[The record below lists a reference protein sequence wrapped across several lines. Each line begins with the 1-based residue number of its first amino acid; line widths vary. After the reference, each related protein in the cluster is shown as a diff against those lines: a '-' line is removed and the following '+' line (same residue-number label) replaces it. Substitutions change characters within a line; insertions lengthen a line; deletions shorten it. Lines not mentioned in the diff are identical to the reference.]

1 MMINGMGLFTPQ
13 LTIPAD
19 IPAGVNIGRG
29 PVLPGR
35 TVLAVLSVWF
45 FIILLAG
52 GVQAQALDAYRLGP
66 GDRLK
71 VTVFDHPR
79 SSGDFE
85 LDSLGTIAYPLLG
98 RVKARGNTVAELQEF
113 LSSAL
118 DKKYIVNPR
127 VSIEVLNYRPFYI
140 YGEVN
145 RGGSY
150 PYVVGLTV
158 RRAVA
163 IAGGFTRR
171 ARDEPVQLVREGPE
185 GAIKLEKEI
194 DDHVL
199 PGDIVK
205 IERRFF

>member
-1 MMINGMGLFTPQ
+1 MNFATDRFPPVPRFSVAGFGAASGLG
-13 LTIPAD
+13 
-19 IPAGVNIGRG
+19 AGGLV
-29 PVLPGR
+29 
-35 TVLAVLSVWF
+35 VLALLVCSVLLSAPAAV
-45 FIILLAG
+45 
-52 GVQAQALDAYRLGP
+52 AQTLDAYRLGP

-85 LDSLGTIAYPLLG
+85 LDSLGTISYPLLG
-98 RVKARGNTVAELQEF
+98 RVEARGKTIVELQEF
-113 LSSAL
+113 LRSEL

-145 RGGSY
+145 RAGSY
-150 PYVVGLTV
+150 PYVIGLTV

-171 ARDEPVQLVREGPE
+171 AREGSAELVREGTE
-185 GAIKLEKEI
+185 GTVKLIKNI
-194 DDHVL
+194 DDNVL

-205 IERRFF
+205 VERRLF

>member
-1 MMINGMGLFTPQ
+1 MNIATDRFPPVPRISVAGFGAASGLG
-13 LTIPAD
+13 
-19 IPAGVNIGRG
+19 AGGLV
-29 PVLPGR
+29 
-35 TVLAVLSVWF
+35 VLALLVCSVLLSAPAAV
-45 FIILLAG
+45 
-52 GVQAQALDAYRLGP
+52 AQTLDAYRLGP

-85 LDSLGTIAYPLLG
+85 LDSLGTISYPLLG
-98 RVKARGNTVAELQEF
+98 RVEARGKTIVELQEF
-113 LSSAL
+113 LRSEL

-145 RGGSY
+145 RAGSY
-150 PYVVGLTV
+150 PYVIGLTV

-171 ARDEPVQLVREGPE
+171 AREGSAELVREGTE
-185 GAIKLEKEI
+185 GTVKLIKNI
-194 DDHVL
+194 DDNVL

-205 IERRFF
+205 VEPRLF